1 MYFTWYTARGISTFI
16 LPLYLSAVGIPIV
29 EIGVALGI
37 AGASLL
43 VFELAWGFVL
53 DRFGV
58 GRTLPAVEALAVL
71 TFLALPL
78 VRTTSEAY
86 VVSFFLGMTSP
97 VMVVIGRSLLVGES
111 ESSGW
116 GTGFGLL
123 GAAVTLGFGAGALV
137 GGFASS
143 SYGYAITFYAAAV
156 LSIVPYPL
164 YSLMRPREKR
174 TLAAL
179 EATPA
184 AGQGGLGMDWISLSV
199 LGVVSVP
206 LFMAGAFF
214 TGIMQLI
221 VTQTPS
227 LGANNNDAAVMVALF
242 SLFSAF
248 FQPLLGWKLGP
259 HARRYIAVGLLLNFF
274 VFLGL
279 TSAETML
286 EIDALAVAEAFCF
299 SIVSPLSL
307 SLLMVRMPKS
317 LSGRVMGAYGAA
329 EDVGIILGPVLGAVV
344 WANYGLQATYE
355 TIGLPLLGV
364 LVFYLVA
371 HYRTK

>member
-1 MYFTWYTARGISTFI
+1 MYFAWYTARGISTFI
-16 LPLYLSAVGIPIV
+16 LPLFLSAVGIPIV
-29 EIGVALGI
+29 QIGVALGI
-37 AGASLL
+37 SGASLL

-58 GRTLPAVEALAVL
+58 GRTLPAVEALAVV
-71 TFLALPL
+71 TFLAVPL
-78 VRTTSEAY
+78 VRTINEAY
-86 VVSFFLGMTSP
+86 VAAFFLGMTSP

-116 GTGFGLL
+116 GAGFGIL

-143 SYGYAITFYAAAV
+143 SYGYASTFYAGAA
-156 LSIVPYPL
+156 LSIIPYPL
-164 YSLMRPREKR
+164 YSLTRARGNR
-174 TLAAL
+174 IAA
-179 EATPA
+179 APGPA
-184 AGQGGLGMDWISLSV
+184 PVDGQGGLGVDWLSLSV

-206 LFMAGAFF
+206 LFMGGAFF

-221 VTQTPS
+221 VTQTS
-227 LGANNNDAAVMVALF
+227 SIAASNNDAAVMVALF
-242 SLFSAF
+242 SIFTAL
-248 FQPLLGWKLGP
+248 FQPLLGWKLGA

-279 TSAETML
+279 TFAGTIL

-307 SLLMVRMPKS
+307 SLLMVRMPRR

-329 EDVGIILGPVLGAVV
+329 EDVGIILGPVVGAFM
-344 WANYGLQATYE
+344 WANYGLQTAYE
-355 TIGLPLLGV
+355 VIGLPLLAV
-364 LVFYLVA
+364 LVFYLIA
-371 HYRTK
+371 FNRNR